1 MAINFLNNVDLNQNQ
16 LIKAAIESQ
25 ANNTAAGTGVEG
37 QLYFDTTLD
46 VLKVWAGGAWTSVG
60 GGVETLT
67 ANSTTFVNLVKTGTA
82 ADPILTASLSATGIP
97 GTTTYLRGDNSWA
110 ALPAAY
116 TWLIQGDTGTPLT
129 VASGTTIDIAGG
141 TNVTTARS
149 GNTITVNSTDQ
160 FTGTVKTVSA
170 STTGD
175 ALDVAVTSPS
185 VNPALAFTWA
195 GGVGQYVDG
204 TGDLV
209 TFPTI
214 PQGDVTGVNGGTY
227 ITVTNPSGPV
237 PTVNHDSTSRT
248 DTTSATSP
256 GYGGTFTAV
265 DSVTS
270 NSTGHVTALNLKTIT
285 LPAADD
291 TNTTYTL
298 PTSAGAANT
307 AVVTLTP
314 GGSGGGGGSVTFS
327 GTADEI
333 RVSQTAGAN
342 GTVIVGL
349 PSDVTILSDLTV
361 GDNVTL
367 TGGNLSV
374 TGTGSFTGQVTVPT
388 ANTGTSAPNLA
399 QVQSLI
405 AGVGIFQGGYNATTG
420 LTTDLSS
427 NGSLDGASNI
437 ALDKGDYFVVTVAGG
452 AFYSETLE
460 VGDMIYA
467 NQDITANSTPA
478 ATVYTVVI
486 QDENIAGAGATD
498 GATQKGVSGFDSD
511 HFTVSSNG
519 WVQLKPQ
526 SNANA
531 ARVVLN
537 SVLSYVTRV
546 ESGGLTTFTVSVSD
560 ASLFGA
566 GAVGQNTK
574 AEVTENSGDYETVY
588 AGVSRSGGTIVFEF
602 KGSVANSAYATLL
615 SYV

>member
-1 MAINFLNNVDLNQNQ
+1 MAINFLTNVDLNQNQ

-25 ANNTAAGTGVEG
+25 VNNTAAGTGVEG

-60 GGVETLT
+60 GGVETLV

-82 ADPILTASLSATGIP
+82 ADPILTASLSATGTP
-97 GTTTYLRGDNSWA
+97 GATTYLRGDNSWA

-116 TWLIQGDTGTPLT
+116 TWSIQGDTGGTLI

-141 TNVTTARS
+141 TNVTTARL

-160 FTGTVKTVSA
+160 FVGTVTSVSA
-170 STTGD
+170 TTAGD
-175 ALDVAVTSPS
+175 ALDVAVTSATTT
-185 VNPALAFTWA
+185 PALAFTWA
-195 GGVGQYVDG
+195 GTGAQYIDG

-209 TFPTI
+209 TFPAI

-227 ITVTNPSGPV
+227 ITVANSSGPV

-333 RVSQTAGAN
+333 RVSETTGAN

-349 PSDVTILSDLTV
+349 PADVTISSDLTV

-388 ANTGTSAPNLA
+388 ASTGTSAPNLA
-399 QVQSLI
+399 QVELLI
-405 AGVGIFQGGYNATTG
+405 AGVGIFQGSYNAATNVPA
-420 LTTDLSS
+420 LE
-427 NGSLDGASNI
+427 GASNI
-437 ALDKGDYFVVTVAGG
+437 ALNTGDYFVVSVSGTFLGEALEPGDFIFANNDIAAGT
-452 AFYSETLE
+452 S
-460 VGDMIYA
+460 
-467 NQDITANSTPA
+467 PA
-478 ATVYTVVI
+478 LINYTVV
-486 QDENIAGAGATD
+486 QADDNVAGAGATD
-498 GATQKGVSGFDSD
+498 GATQKGVSGFDSN
-511 HFTVSSNG
+511 HFTVSPNG

-546 ESGGLTTFTVSVSD
+546 EAGGLTTFTVSVSD

-574 AEVTENSGDYETVY
+574 AEVTENSGGYETVY
-588 AGVSRSGGTIVFEF
+588 AGISRSGGTIVFEF
-602 KGSVANSAYATLL
+602 KGSVADSAYATLL

>member
-46 VLKVWAGGAWTSVG
+46 VLKVWAGGVWTSVG
-60 GGVETLT
+60 GGVETLVV
-67 ANSTTFVNLVKTGTA
+67 NSTTFVDLVKTGTQ
-82 ADPILTASLSATGIP
+82 ADPILTASLSATGTP
-97 GTTTYLRGDNSWA
+97 GATTYLRGDNSWA

-116 TWLIQGDTGTPLT
+116 TWLIQGDTGGTLT

-149 GNTITVNSTDQ
+149 GNTITINSTDQ
-160 FTGTVKTVSA
+160 FVGTITAV
-170 STTGD
+170 
-175 ALDVAVTSPS
+175 VA
-185 VNPALAFTWA
+185 
-195 GGVGQYVDG
+195 G
-204 TGDLV
+204 TYLSG
-209 TFPTI
+209 
-214 PQGDVTGVNGGTY
+214 GGTSGS
-227 ITVTNPSGPV
+227 VTL
-237 PTVNHDSTSRT
+237 NHDLTSRT
-248 DTTSATSP
+248 DTASATSP

-333 RVSQTAGAN
+333 RVSETTGAN

-349 PSDVTILSDLTV
+349 PADVTIASNLTV
-361 GDNVTL
+361 IADASVGGD
-367 TGGNLSV
+367 LSV
-374 TGTGSFTGQVTVPT
+374 TGTGSFTGEVTVPT
-388 ANTGTSAPNLA
+388 ATAGTSAPNLA
-399 QVQSLI
+399 QVNGLI
-405 AGVGIFQGGYNATTG
+405 AGVGIFQGSYNAATNTPA
-420 LTTDLSS
+420 LE
-427 NGSLDGASNI
+427 GASNI
-437 ALDKGDYFVVTVAGG
+437 ALDTGDYFVVSVSGSFLGEALEPGDFIFANNDIAAGT
-452 AFYSETLE
+452 S
-460 VGDMIYA
+460 
-467 NQDITANSTPA
+467 PA
-478 ATVYTVVI
+478 LSNYTVV
-486 QDENIAGAGATD
+486 QADDNVAGAGASD

-537 SVLSYVTRV
+537 SGLSYVTRA
-546 ESGGLTTFTVSVSD
+546 EAGGLTTFTVSVSD

-574 AEVTENSGDYETVY
+574 AEVTENSGGYETVY

>member
-37 QLYFDTTLD
+37 QLYFDSTLD

-60 GGVETLT
+60 GGVETLVV
-67 ANSTTFVNLVKTGTA
+67 NSTTFIDLVDTGTA
-82 ADPILTASLSATGIP
+82 ADPILKALLSATGTP
-97 GTTTYLRGDNSWA
+97 GATTYLRGDNSWA

-116 TWLIQGDTGTPLT
+116 TWSIQGDTGGTLT

-149 GNTITVNSTDQ
+149 GNTITINSTDQ

-195 GGVGQYVDG
+195 GTGAQYIDG

-209 TFPTI
+209 TFPAI

-333 RVSQTAGAN
+333 RVSETTGAN

-349 PSDVTILSDLTV
+349 PADVTIASDLTV
-361 GDNVTL
+361 IQDASVGGD
-367 TGGNLSV
+367 LSV
-374 TGTGSFTGQVTVPT
+374 TGTGSFTGEVTVPT
-388 ANTGTSAPNLA
+388 ATAGTSAPNLA
-399 QVQSLI
+399 QVNGLI
-405 AGVGIFQGGYNATTG
+405 AGVGIFQGSYNAATNTPA
-420 LTTDLSS
+420 LE
-427 NGSLDGASNI
+427 GASNI
-437 ALDKGDYFVVTVAGG
+437 ALNTGDYFVVSVAGSFLG
-452 AFYSETLE
+452 EALE
-460 VGDMIYA
+460 PGDFIFA
-467 NQDITANSTPA
+467 NNDIAAGTSPA
-478 ATVYTVVI
+478 LSNYTVV
-486 QDENIAGAGATD
+486 QADDNVAGAGASD

-537 SVLSYVTRV
+537 SGLSYVTRV